1 MNNIIKII
9 KILLLK
15 LLIITFLLNCAKTDE
30 VTGEKVL
37 KETNIRE
44 KAAKS
49 PGIFGDIGGKKDSN
63 TFDFAT
69 SNILWR
75 ATLKTLSFIP
85 LNNADYS
92 GGVIVTDWYSEDLNS
107 KEQIKIFVNFN
118 SSELR
123 SDSLNITAHKKIC
136 LTNENCKIT
145 KLQDSYVNEIK
156 DSIINTARKI
166 RIEEEKIKK

>member
-1 MNNIIKII
+1 MNNISKIFQILFIKLTII
-9 KILLLK
+9 
-15 LLIITFLLNCAKTDE
+15 FLLFNCAKTDE

-37 KETNIRE
+37 KETNVRE

-49 PGIFGDIGGKKDSN
+49 PGIFADIGGKKDSN

-75 ATLKTLSFIP
+75 ATLKTLNFIP

-123 SDSLNITAHKKIC
+123 SDSLSITVHKKIC
-136 LTNENCKIT
+136 LSSENCKIT

-156 DSIINTARKI
+156 DSIITTARKI